1 MSEVVEIPK
10 SVRQIVEGL
19 SAARTKQQSIL
30 VGDRFLKTQT
40 DIDLEFNWADF
51 PNLVSIM
58 DTAEGN
64 KVHLN
69 SIADTAEKEL
79 REHNVLYIGIVNGHI
94 KYGTYDASIRT
105 NLLMLVGS
113 PDLPEMI
120 TRAQVLNVSD
130 HIKSA
135 NLVLIAAG
143 KTPPLDFT
151 AAQND
156 LLNIDLVAK
165 SSAANEATEDFIGKA
180 TTVAIRQKICK
191 TLLITIRKEVQFHV
205 VDYAEPAMRVY
216 CGLWGIK
223 YRILKVETE
232 VDILFVWAD
241 GTGIVPGA
249 HGRIAKLETSEG
261 KESVQGVK
269 GIANAHAVLILDTTQ
284 TGEDL
289 FIIYEMTGAVPGH
302 VACPITAG
310 EDVSVTI
317 HLVRA

>member
-1 MSEVVEIPK
+1 
-10 SVRQIVEGL
+10 
-19 SAARTKQQSIL
+19 
-30 VGDRFLKTQT
+30 
-40 DIDLEFNWADF
+40 
-51 PNLVSIM
+51 M

-69 SIADTAEKEL
+69 SLADVAEDEL
-79 REHNVLYIGIVNGHI
+79 REHNKLYIGIVNGHI
-94 KYGTYDASIRT
+94 KYGTYDPEIRT

-135 NLVLIAAG
+135 NLVLIALG
-143 KTPPLDFT
+143 KTPPVDFN

-165 SSAANEATEDFIGKA
+165 SIAANVATEDFIGKA
-180 TTVAIRQKICK
+180 STVAIRQAVCK

-223 YRILKVETE
+223 YRTLKIETE

-249 HGRIAKLETSEG
+249 SGRIGKLETVEG

-284 TGEDL
+284 TGTDL
-289 FIIYEMTGAVPGH
+289 FIIYEMTGAVSGS
-302 VACPITAG
+302 VACPIVAG

-317 HLVRA
+317 HLVKV